1 MTTRRL
7 SSSILPCLLIG
18 LVPPSVSSCSSVS
31 PSRDPSVDGWKTL
44 VTGESLDGWHA
55 QDRSRPHTWQTARSV
70 AVDPKDNRSF
80 TIRSGQG
87 VFVNA
92 RTGRTQNLVSNEEF
106 ADVEAHVE
114 FTIPSG
120 SNSGI
125 FFMGLYELQV
135 EDSFGKEKIVFSDCG
150 GFYARKVDGKWVGGT
165 PPRVNACRAPGVWKT
180 FDVKFRAP
188 RFDTSGTKTENA
200 RFLEVRHN
208 GVLIHEDVEM
218 KGPNSAHMDIPE
230 APRGSLMLQGD
241 HGPVAYRNVRIRP
254 LSSP

>member
-1 MTTRRL
+1 MSVATTAN
-7 SSSILPCLLIG
+7 C
-18 LVPPSVSSCSSVS
+18 
-31 PSRDPSVDGWKTL
+31 RDNQNPADRTTIQRG
-44 VTGESLDGWHA
+44 VTGS
-55 QDRSRPHTWQTARSV
+55 
-70 AVDPKDNRSF
+70 
-80 TIRSGQG
+80 
-87 VFVNA
+87 
-92 RTGRTQNLVSNEEF
+92 
-106 ADVEAHVE
+106 
-114 FTIPSG
+114 
-120 SNSGI
+120 
-125 FFMGLYELQV
+125 
-135 EDSFGKEKIVFSDCG
+135 
-150 GFYARKVDGKWVGGT
+150 
-165 PPRVNACRAPGVWKT
+165 VWKT